1 MGLHEATVLP
11 LSRINRR
18 FMLAPFTLM
27 SRVSWSLR
35 EAPVVLRR
43 AGALWME
50 AKRVVTAKVLSLREG
65 PEPALVTIEDTRA
78 IEIKGQLEA
87 LQDTRRDGCARALAT
102 LWDHFSQVWGGP
114 DRFREADEVDRTGYV
129 DQLRRIGEAMEASSS
144 QRPYALAPSAMIIY
158 LEGLSRV
165 SVSKAEVDLASAVVA
180 MIDRGRE
187 IATRRSES

>member
-1 MGLHEATVLP
+1 MLP
-11 LSRINRR
+11 LSRITRR

-50 AKRVVTAKVLSLREG
+50 AKRVVTAKVLSWREG

-78 IEIKGQLEA
+78 MEIKGQLEA

-129 DQLRRIGEAMEASSS
+129 DQLRRIGEAMEASPS

-158 LEGLSRV
+158 LEGLSRA

-187 IATRRSES
+187 IATRRSER